1 MLQVNKKTLSQ
12 LQIAMKLDEYMYEK
26 SNQQYF
32 ESMPTI
38 GLFDSQIIF
47 INNYIEIL
55 EKKNDEKAK
64 EFAEM
69 YAGIKRENDRYQEL
83 IKGGSKSSLI
93 KKYARMTGY
102 LIRQLNKYDAQY

>member
-1 MLQVNKKTLSQ
+1 MIQVDKKTLSQ
-12 LQIAMKLDEYMYEK
+12 LQIAMKLDEYKYEK

-69 YAGIKRENDRYQEL
+69 YADIKRENAAIRNFLKADPKAL
-83 IKGGSKSSLI
+83 LLKS
-93 KKYARMTGY
+93 MPV
-102 LIRQLNKYDAQY
+102 

>member
-1 MLQVNKKTLSQ
+1 MIQVDKKTLSQ
-12 LQIAMKLDEYMYEK
+12 LQIAMKLDEYKYEK

-64 EFAEM
+64 SLQKCM
-69 YAGIKRENDRYQEL
+69 QTS
-83 IKGGSKSSLI
+83 KGKMTAIRNFLKAAPKALLLKS
-93 KKYARMTGY
+93 MPV
-102 LIRQLNKYDAQY
+102 

>member
-1 MLQVNKKTLSQ
+1 
-12 LQIAMKLDEYMYEK
+12 MKLDEYKYEK

-55 EKKNDEKAK
+55 EKKNDEKATIS
-64 EFAEM
+64 FA
-69 YAGIKRENDRYQEL
+69 
-83 IKGGSKSSLI
+83 KSSTETPFI
-93 KKYARMTGY
+93 
-102 LIRQLNKYDAQY
+102 

>member
-1 MLQVNKKTLSQ
+1 MTVDKKTLSQ
-12 LQIAMKLDEYMYEK
+12 LQIAMKLDEYKYEK

-47 INNYIEIL
+47 INNYLEIL

-69 YAGIKRENDRYQEL
+69 FDSIKKENDRYQEL

-93 KKYARMTGY
+93 KKYARMTAY
-102 LIRQLNKYDAQY
+102 LIRQRSKYDSLY

>member
-1 MLQVNKKTLSQ
+1 MTVDKKTLSQ
-12 LQIAMKLDEYMYEK
+12 LQIAMKLDEYKYEK

-47 INNYIEIL
+47 INNYLEIL

-69 YAGIKRENDRYQEL
+69 FDSIKKENDRYQEL

-93 KKYARMTGY
+93 KKYARMTAY
-102 LIRQLNKYDAQY
+102 LIRQMSKYDSLY

>member
-1 MLQVNKKTLSQ
+1 MTVDKKTLSQ
-12 LQIAMKLDEYMYEK
+12 LQIAMKLDEYKYEK

-47 INNYIEIL
+47 INNYLEIL

-69 YAGIKRENDRYQEL
+69 FDGIKKENDRYQEL

-93 KKYARMTGY
+93 KKYARMTAY
-102 LIRQLNKYDAQY
+102 LIRQMSKYDSLY

>member
-1 MLQVNKKTLSQ
+1 MTVDKKTLSQ
-12 LQIAMKLDEYMYEK
+12 LQIAMKLDEYNYEK
-26 SNQQYF
+26 NNQQYF

-38 GLFDSQIIF
+38 GLSDSQIIF
-47 INNYIEIL
+47 INNYLEIL

-69 YAGIKRENDRYQEL
+69 FDSIKKENDRYQEL

-93 KKYARMTGY
+93 KKYARMTAY
-102 LIRQLNKYDAQY
+102 LIRQMSKYDSLY